1 MKVLILGVTGMLGS
15 AVFKCCTS
23 DQELTA
29 WGTIRSASA
38 KKFFPINVH
47 QQLIENV
54 DVLDNDS
61 LIHVMNEIKPDVVI
75 NCVGLI
81 KHLTNAGDPLAVL
94 PLNAM
99 LPHRLSLLCAL
110 AGARLIHISTDCV
123 FSGRKGMYTEDDI
136 SDAED
141 LYGKS
146 KYIGELRGS
155 SHAVTLRTSII
166 GHELNSQT
174 SLIDW
179 FLAQSG
185 TVNGFTKAIFSGLP
199 TIELARIIK
208 DVVIP
213 NPKLSGLYN
222 VSASPIDKYSLLK
235 LVAATYGKKV
245 EIIPTEQLII
255 DRSLD
260 STRFKTITEYSPETW
275 ERLVQDMFMSYQGNK
290 S

>member
-15 AVFKCCTS
+15 AVFKYCIS
-23 DQELTA
+23 DQYLTV
-29 WGTIRSASA
+29 WGTIRSSSA
-38 KKFFPINVH
+38 KNFFPINVH

-54 DVLDNDS
+54 DVQDDVS
-61 LIHVMNEIKPDVVI
+61 LIHVMNKIKPDVVI

-81 KHLTNAGDPLAVL
+81 KQLANSGDPLAVL

-99 LPHRLSLLCAL
+99 LPHRLSQLCAL
-110 AGARLIHISTDCV
+110 AGARLIHISSDCV
-123 FSGRKGMYTEDDI
+123 FSGRKGMYTEDDV

-146 KYIGELRGS
+146 KYIGELSGS
-155 SHAVTLRTSII
+155 AHTVTLRTSIV
-166 GHELNSQT
+166 GHELSRKS

-185 TVNGFTKAIFSGLP
+185 TVNGFTKAIFSGLS
-199 TIELARIIK
+199 TIELAKIIK

-222 VSASPIDKYSLLK
+222 VSSSPIDKYSLLK
-235 LVAATYGKKV
+235 IVAEIYGKDIK
-245 EIIPTEQLII
+245 IIPTEQIII

-260 STRFKTITEYSPETW
+260 STRFQAITNYSPETW
-275 ERLVQDMFMSYQGNK
+275 ETQIQKLFMSYQGDK